1 MKVALVALLVLPLAA
16 AHVCLIYPI
25 QRGAISGLDVV
36 GMVKSR
42 RVLLCIIAN
51 LVTIIHGR
59 QLPFLSWLNLWLVV
73 DYVRLSTVT

>member
-1 MKVALVALLVLPLAA
+1 MKVVLVALLVLPLAA

-25 QRGAISGLDVV
+25 QRGTISGLDVV

-51 LVTIIHGR
+51 LVTMH
-59 QLPFLSWLNLWLVV
+59 SWQATALWLVV
-73 DYVRLSTVT
+73 DHVRLSTVM